1 MATVKQYMGQMRAAE
16 RAVGRK
22 MGVDLAHAGKELR
35 VAMLAVTAM
44 IAVLMRALFVA
55 GVITDAQLQA
65 ALDAAAA
72 DVYDPEPLEPPED
85 VG

>member
-1 MATVKQYMGQMRAAE
+1 MATVRQYMGQMRAAE
-16 RAVGRK
+16 RTIGRK
-22 MGVDLAHAGKELR
+22 MGVDLASTSKELR

-72 DVYDPEPLEPPED
+72 DLYDDEPLEPPAD